1 MNTLPIDISKY
12 VLKYLSRDEEAMRSL
27 MAMFLNKVMQA
38 EADQQAGCQPYERS
52 PDRLDYRNGYKL
64 RQLTT
69 RFGKVVLQKP
79 QLRNSE
85 FETVVIGKYGRVE
98 KSLVNAVVESYT
110 QGLSTRNIE
119 SVVACLGVE
128 SLSKSTVSRMA
139 EELDAE
145 VNEFLSRPIERAIPY
160 LFIDATYLKVR
171 DKGRYVNK
179 AVFLA
184 AGIREDGFL
193 EVLGVRMAD
202 NEGEEFWHAF
212 LEELKDRGLRGVQLV
227 ISDGHRGIKKAVETT
242 LLGSSWQIC
251 HVHFRRTAMKSVPM
265 KQRKAVNA
273 LLRTA
278 MESPSKL
285 QEHREWLRKNSYE
298 KVVTVIDRYQT
309 DLYNYLAAPK
319 HMHTKL
325 RTTNTLE
332 RTNAEIK
339 RRSRVVGAFPNEQS
353 AMRLVISIL
362 IDRNEE
368 WITDKRHID
377 MERNDDMNMDARH

>member
-1 MNTLPIDISKY
+1 MNTLPIDISSF
-12 VLKYLSRDEEAMRSL
+12 VLKYLSQDEEAMKSL
-27 MAMFLNKVMQA
+27 MAMFLNKMMQA

-52 PDRLDYRNGYKL
+52 QDRLDYRNGYKP

-139 EELDAE
+139 EELDTE
-145 VNEFLSRPIERAIPY
+145 VNEFLTRPIEQEIPY

-171 DKGRYVNK
+171 EDHRYVNK

-202 NEGEEFWHAF
+202 SEGEEFWHAF
-212 LEELKDRGLRGVQLV
+212 LEELKDRGLRDVQLV
-227 ISDGHRGIKKAVETT
+227 ISDGHRGIKKAVEKA

-251 HVHFRRTAMKSVPM
+251 HVHFRRTAMKSVPIR
-265 KQRKAVNA
+265 QRKAVNA

-278 MESPSKL
+278 MESPETL
-285 QEHREWLRKNSYE
+285 QEHREWLRKNGYE
-298 KVVTVIDRYQT
+298 KVVTVIDRYRA
-309 DLYNYLAAPK
+309 DLYNYQTAPR
-319 HMHTKL
+319 HMHKKL

-339 RRSRVVGAFPNEQS
+339 RRSKVVGAFPNEAS
-353 AMRLVISIL
+353 AMRLVVSIL

-377 MERNDDMNMDARH
+377 MERNDDMDMDTRH